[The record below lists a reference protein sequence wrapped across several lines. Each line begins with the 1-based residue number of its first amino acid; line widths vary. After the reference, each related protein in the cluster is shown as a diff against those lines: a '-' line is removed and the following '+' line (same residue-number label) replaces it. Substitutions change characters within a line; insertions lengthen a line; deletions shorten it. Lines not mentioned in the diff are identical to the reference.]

1 MIFLFYPCIFN
12 KQGKQTNKNSQTQ
25 TTAWWLPE
33 GRGWE
38 VVRGKGGQTHGG
50 GTRCDFG
57 WQHTMQ
63 YIDDVS

>member
-38 VVRGKGGQTHGG
+38 AVRVSGVECMVTDEDWLWVV
-50 GTRCDFG
+50 GT
-57 WQHTMQ
+57 Q
-63 YIDDVS
+63 YNI

>member
-33 GRGWE
+33 GRDGHHM
-38 VVRGKGGQTHGG
+38 GTGGDVAGLGNTQ
-50 GTRCDFG
+50 RNK
-57 WQHTMQ
+57 HT
-63 YIDDVS
+63 DDAS